1 MNTPHLTRT
10 YSPETWDLY
19 DELDRSLDPAGPDS
33 LLDLAAEYLSPGARI
48 LDAGCRD
55 ASYLIRFVEEHDA
68 SGVAADPVAVHIA
81 WAREKV
87 AASALPQ
94 RVEVFHGAVEELP
107 HPTVPFD
114 LVWARDVL
122 EQVAALDAFTAAT
135 ARLLAPGGRVLA
147 YTSVVTDLLEPGEA
161 AMLRKHMGNVHENL
175 YEPTLLAAFERAGLT
190 VERRVS
196 IGTEWREWA
205 EERAKPVSESLLRL
219 SRLRRRREEIVAR
232 HGVEIYEHA
241 EANLHWLP
249 YQFLGKLEPV
259 AYVLSGSRPSTS

>member
-1 MNTPHLTRT
+1 MSLART

-19 DELDRSLDPAGPDS
+19 DELDRSLDPAGPDT
-33 LLDLAAEYLSPGARI
+33 LLDLAAEYLRPGARI

-55 ASYLIRFVEEHDA
+55 AAYLVRLVERHQA
-68 SGVAADPVAVHIA
+68 TGTAVDPVAVHIA
-81 WAREKV
+81 RAREKV
-87 AASALPQ
+87 AASGLSHSI
-94 RVEVFHGAVEELP
+94 EVFHGTVEALP
-107 HPTVPFD
+107 TTAFD
-114 LVWARDVL
+114 LIWCRDVL
-122 EQVAALDAFTAAT
+122 EQVAALDAFTHAT

-175 YEPTLLAAFERAGLT
+175 YEPRLLTAFADAGLT
-190 VERRVS
+190 VERRIS

-205 EERAKPVSESLLRL
+205 EERTRPASESLLRL
-219 SRLRRRREEIVAR
+219 SRLRRRRDEIIAR

-249 YQFLGKLEPV
+249 YQCLGKLEPV
-259 AYVLSGSRPSTS
+259 VYVLAGPRPSTS